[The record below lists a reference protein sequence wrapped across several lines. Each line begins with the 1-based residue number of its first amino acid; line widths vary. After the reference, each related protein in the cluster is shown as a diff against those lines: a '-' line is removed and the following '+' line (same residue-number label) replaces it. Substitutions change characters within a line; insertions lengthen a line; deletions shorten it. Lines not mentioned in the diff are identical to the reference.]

1 MFIQLCALS
10 ALHAL
15 GLGSYSLE
23 RHATLLNAFMINS
36 LVVLL
41 TVPAN
46 LHFLILLFRDA
57 FDSTALQTQI
67 LQFENGHYIS
77 MMMKYAFLEF
87 AFLFFTGISMIV
99 MSILYFCKPFRWATR
114 PAPSEE
120 VIKVQERK
128 VSRWIQ
134 FFSSS
139 SSSKQAFE
147 QVREEYSKLLA
158 LTQSSHLSLSSYI
171 LYSNKQSKQSTP
183 SFLSLSL
190 RQDFSQ
196 QHRMIAAHRADNR
209 LNGVEI
215 HVIHHTSMSRQAI
228 PISHPRFPLPLDS

>member
-1 MFIQLCALS
+1 
-10 ALHAL
+10 
-15 GLGSYSLE
+15 
-23 RHATLLNAFMINS
+23 MINS

-46 LHFLILLFRDA
+46 LHFLILLYRDA

-77 MMMKYAFLEF
+77 MMMKYAILEF
-87 AFLFFTGISMIV
+87 AFLFFTGISIIV
-99 MSILYFCKPFRWATR
+99 MLILYFCKPFRWATR

-120 VIKVQERK
+120 VIEVHEKK

-139 SSSKQAFE
+139 SKQTFE
-147 QVREEYSKLLA
+147 QVREEYSKLIA
-158 LTQSSHLSLSSYI
+158 LTQSSHLSLSSFS
-171 LYSNKQSKQSTP
+171 LYSNKQSNQST
-183 SFLSLSL
+183 SSLLSLSLFLL

-209 LNGVEI
+209 LNGMEI
-215 HVIHHTSMSRQAI
+215 HVIHHASMSRQAI
-228 PISHPRFPLPLDS
+228 PISQPRFPLSLDS

>member
-1 MFIQLCALS
+1 
-10 ALHAL
+10 
-15 GLGSYSLE
+15 
-23 RHATLLNAFMINS
+23 MING

-87 AFLFFTGISMIV
+87 AFLFFTGISVIV
-99 MSILYFCKPFRWATR
+99 MLVLYFCKPFRWATR

-120 VIKVQERK
+120 VIEVQERK
-128 VSRWIQ
+128 VSRWLQ
-134 FFSSS
+134 FFSS

-147 QVREEYSKLLA
+147 QVRDEYSKLLA
-158 LTQSSHLSLSSYI
+158 LTQSSHLSLSSFS
-171 LYSNKQSKQSTP
+171 LYSNKSSNFLLLSIPFPIIQTNNPNNPLP
-183 SFLSLSL
+183 SFSLTARFLPATPNDRCSP
-190 RQDFSQ
+190 
-196 QHRMIAAHRADNR
+196 
-209 LNGVEI
+209 
-215 HVIHHTSMSRQAI
+215 SR
-228 PISHPRFPLPLDS
+228 

>member
-1 MFIQLCALS
+1 
-10 ALHAL
+10 
-15 GLGSYSLE
+15 
-23 RHATLLNAFMINS
+23 MINS

-99 MSILYFCKPFRWATR
+99 MSILSFCKPFRWTTR

-120 VIKVQERK
+120 VIEVQERK
-128 VSRWIQ
+128 VSRWLQ
-134 FFSSS
+134 FFSSSS

-158 LTQSSHLSLSSYI
+158 LTQSSHLSLSSYP
-171 LYSNKQSKQSTP
+171 LYSNKQTNKRSISLFLSITFPIIQTNNPNNPLPP
-183 SFLSLSL
+183 SFLS
-190 RQDFSQ
+190 
-196 QHRMIAAHRADNR
+196 H
-209 LNGVEI
+209 
-215 HVIHHTSMSRQAI
+215 
-228 PISHPRFPLPLDS
+228 

>member
-46 LHFLILLFRDA
+46 LHFLILLYRDA

-77 MMMKYAFLEF
+77 MMMKYAILEF
-87 AFLFFTGISMIV
+87 AFLFFTGISIIV
-99 MSILYFCKPFRWATR
+99 MLILYFCKPFRWATR

-120 VIKVQERK
+120 VIEVHEKK

-139 SSSKQAFE
+139 SKQTFE
-147 QVREEYSKLLA
+147 QVREEYSKLIA
-158 LTQSSHLSLSSYI
+158 LTQSSHLSLSSFS
-171 LYSNKQSKQSTP
+171 LYSNKQSNQST
-183 SFLSLSL
+183 SLFSLSLS
-190 RQDFSQ
+190 FYY
-196 QHRMIAAHRADNR
+196 
-209 LNGVEI
+209 GK
-215 HVIHHTSMSRQAI
+215 
-228 PISHPRFPLPLDS
+228 ISPSNTE